1 MSSPPGEKPKPQPQ
15 PQPIDALQLEIRGE
29 MAASLGRTAERL
41 EQRLA
46 ELGVIRGEILGLEG
60 AERVRRVA
68 AYHRLLE
75 EAQEYRW
82 YLMVQREAMGLHH
95 HDALLRLY
103 PLPPRLR

>member
-1 MSSPPGEKPKPQPQ
+1 MRSPLDGKPKPE
-15 PQPIDALQLEIRGE
+15 PIDAVQLEIRGE
-29 MAASLGRTAERL
+29 MAASLGRTAEQL

-46 ELGVIRGEILGLEG
+46 ELGVMREEILQLEG
-60 AERVRRVA
+60 GERVRRVA

-75 EAQEYRW
+75 EAQEYHW
-82 YLMVQREAMGLHH
+82 YLMVQREAMGLRN